1 MNFRNQKW
9 QLSFTN
15 MHLESLFKTFINNLK
30 NKKQYFKY
38 YLFNTKQEKKL
49 TCFSKSHSKVEK
61 QLRNGWCLQRD
72 MILLDSVERYEFSFY
87 YMYEIT
93 IYQASILS
101 RKLHYIRITFLKLYA
116 FEEKKQL
123 IYIYLSFLQTIV
135 FKVNMPIISNHI
147 DLSCKLKNND
157 EVTFIFLS

>member
-38 YLFNTKQEKKL
+38 YLLNTKTRKKL

-61 QLRNGWCLQRD
+61 QFRNVKCLIYKSWCLQRD

-123 IYIYLSFLQTIV
+123 IYI
-135 FKVNMPIISNHI
+135 
-147 DLSCKLKNND
+147 
-157 EVTFIFLS
+157 